1 MKHIYTLI
9 LTLLI
14 YTTATGQGVTPLGQI
29 RGTTE
34 ALGGFINDS
43 DWQVPVRPLI
53 KWSYWNTNKPYIAHI
68 QVNPADTLP
77 YYMKST
83 GVYYRFL
90 TTNDPVGT
98 GTVTSVGLVAGNNI
112 TITGTNPITTAGTL
126 TITATGG
133 SGSVTSVG
141 AVGGAGINVTGSPIT
156 GAGVFTI
163 TGTGSLTAGTGI
175 TIGGTYPTYTVTNTS
190 PSSGGTVTSV
200 AATGAGGIN
209 ITGSPITSTGTL
221 TVTSTGT
228 ITPGT
233 GISLTGSWPTYT
245 ITNSSPSSGGTVTS
259 IGETSAAAAYSFS
272 PTSITTNGTF
282 TMTPM
287 GNSTEY
293 VKGDGNLGASVF
305 GTVTSVGIAPGTGIS
320 VSGSPI
326 TSSGIMT
333 VTSTG
338 TITSGTGI
346 SLTGSWPTYTVTNTS
361 PSSGGT
367 VTSVAATGGTGIIV
381 TGSPITGSGTLTVTA
396 TGGLTAGTGISL
408 SGSFPTYTV
417 TNTSPSSGGTVTSVA
432 ATGGT
437 GITVAGSPITGSGTL
452 TVTATGGL
460 TAGTGISLA
469 GSFPTYTVT
478 NSSPSS
484 GGTVTSLLVKS
495 NAAAYSVTP
504 TTPITSSGT
513 FSIVP
518 TGLSSQF
525 VKGDGSLDGTTY
537 GSGTVTSVG
546 VVQGTNMYVTGTSP
560 ITTSGTFTFTPSQNP
575 VDSSVTFA
583 SQTLTTDVL
592 PASGSGKLF
601 STNQTGTEQPQ
612 WNPSVV
618 TPYLM
623 QGSLSDHQ
631 FSKLYPNLGGTQL
644 IADGPD
650 FLFNDGNSNLFPAIG
665 ATALVNAVYDAT
677 NRLPNIF
684 NESTTSSALAN
695 SSAGWYYASTSKSN
709 GVFIQNTNYYG
720 GAILTIT
727 FGLSS
732 YFSTQRLFIGYD
744 TSNNLQP
751 SATTDPSAILNSV
764 GLSKDVGDAT
774 LQFITNGRSGT
785 ATKVNTG
792 VTPTTGNEYRLTITI
807 NPNPATNGIYMT
819 LETLTK
825 SALPTKVSS
834 GKLTS
839 NIPVN
844 GVALQPVIWAN
855 TGSGTS
861 AVVLNFILMTQERL

>member
-1 MKHIYTLI
+1 MK
-9 LTLLI
+9 
-14 YTTATGQGVTPLGQI
+14 
-29 RGTTE
+29 
-34 ALGGFINDS
+34 
-43 DWQVPVRPLI
+43 
-53 KWSYWNTNKPYIAHI
+53 
-68 QVNPADTLP
+68 
-77 YYMKST
+77 
-83 GVYYRFL
+83 
-90 TTNDPVGT
+90 
-98 GTVTSVGLVAGNNI
+98 
-112 TITGTNPITTAGTL
+112 
-126 TITATGG
+126 
-133 SGSVTSVG
+133 
-141 AVGGAGINVTGSPIT
+141 
-156 GAGVFTI
+156 
-163 TGTGSLTAGTGI
+163 
-175 TIGGTYPTYTVTNTS
+175 
-190 PSSGGTVTSV
+190 
-200 AATGAGGIN
+200 
-209 ITGSPITSTGTL
+209 
-221 TVTSTGT
+221 
-228 ITPGT
+228 
-233 GISLTGSWPTYT
+233 
-245 ITNSSPSSGGTVTS
+245 
-259 IGETSAAAAYSFS
+259 
-272 PTSITTNGTF
+272 
-282 TMTPM
+282 
-287 GNSTEY
+287 
-293 VKGDGNLGASVF
+293 AS
-305 GTVTSVGIAPGTGIS
+305 
-320 VSGSPI
+320 
-326 TSSGIMT
+326 
-333 VTSTG
+333 
-338 TITSGTGI
+338 
-346 SLTGSWPTYTVTNTS
+346 
-361 PSSGGT
+361 
-367 VTSVAATGGTGIIV
+367 
-381 TGSPITGSGTLTVTA
+381 
-396 TGGLTAGTGISL
+396 
-408 SGSFPTYTV
+408 
-417 TNTSPSSGGTVTSVA
+417 
-432 ATGGT
+432 
-437 GITVAGSPITGSGTL
+437 
-452 TVTATGGL
+452 
-460 TAGTGISLA
+460 
-469 GSFPTYTVT
+469 
-478 NSSPSS
+478 
-484 GGTVTSLLVKS
+484 
-495 NAAAYSVTP
+495 SVTP

-623 QGSLSDHQ
+623 QGALSDHQ

-644 IADGPD
+644 VADGPD
-650 FLFNDGNSNLFPAIG
+650 FLYNDGNSNLFPAIG